1 MTDLITPVIL
11 VAFGSIALVFIMGF
25 VLLLRNSSRPRYEK
39 EDYFHRKKERRAPN
53 PQPSYSSRFDQPNY
67 RAGVYTGSSAES
79 RKLLVLVVL
88 VAIIGIS
95 ISIIFNTFIGLLLIF
110 ALPVILNFYRARSEA
125 QRRRSRSSSDDS
137 V

>member
-1 MTDLITPVIL
+1 LTDLITPVIF
-11 VAFGSIALVFIMGF
+11 VAFGSLALVVILGF
-25 VLLLRNSSRPRYEK
+25 ALLVRNASRPRYER
-39 EDYFHRKKERRAPN
+39 EDHFYRKRERKA

-67 RAGVYTGSSAES
+67 RAGAYSATSAES
-79 RKLLVLVVL
+79 RKLLMLVVL

-125 QRRRSRSSSDDS
+125 QRRRNRTGNEDGSA
-137 V
+137 